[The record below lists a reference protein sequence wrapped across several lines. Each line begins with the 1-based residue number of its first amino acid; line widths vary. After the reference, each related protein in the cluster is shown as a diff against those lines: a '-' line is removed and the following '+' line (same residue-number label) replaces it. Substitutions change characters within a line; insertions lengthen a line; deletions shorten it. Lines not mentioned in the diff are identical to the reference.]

1 MTTTE
6 VAALEAMLAELPVV
20 DCHEHTFLPEARPDR
35 VDLGA
40 LFANTDVA
48 DDLISA
54 GMPAEARPALDWDAV
69 APYLDRVVNTGFHR
83 SLMAALRELFGYQE
97 EVLTRADWETLSA
110 RLAAANARPDWYD
123 EVLTRRGR
131 VEVTLRIQGGEA
143 DPYGVPRR
151 WFRPIAR
158 IDDWIV
164 AAGDPVER
172 ERMAAS
178 VGGSAANLD
187 AYLDALDAWFA
198 AAVAGGA
205 VGIKSMLA
213 YRRPLIHGRPSA
225 ADAARLYAAASTAG
239 VGATDADTF
248 ALQDALVHAV
258 ADRAGAA
265 RLPWQIHV
273 GIGSWQ
279 TNVVGNGN
287 PVMLNPVVEAHR
299 ETTFVLLHGG
309 YPYLGE
315 MASMA
320 KNHPNVVIEC
330 GWLAYIAP
338 AAYRRALTEWLDAV
352 PASKLLAVGA
362 DCAHVEQTLGALL
375 LTRRQLALV
384 LADKIRDADWSA
396 ELADSVARRLLGRNG
411 RELYRLEPT
420 GEGGGERD

>member
-1 MTTTE
+1 MSHAE
-6 VAALEAMLAELPVV
+6 VTAIEAMLAELPVV
-20 DCHEHTFLPEARPDR
+20 DCHEHTFLPDARPAR
-35 VDLGA
+35 MDLGA
-40 LFANTDVA
+40 LFAATDVA

-54 GMPAEARPALDWDAV
+54 GMPAEARPMLDWDAV
-69 APYLDRVVNTGFHR
+69 APYLDRVRNTGFHR
-83 SLMAALRELFGYQE
+83 SVMAALRELFGFKGDVVRSAAE
-97 EVLTRADWETLSA
+97 WAALSDQ
-110 RLAAANARPDWYD
+110 LAAANARPDWYD
-123 EVLTRRGR
+123 EVLRRRAG
-131 VEVTLRIQGGEA
+131 VEVTLRIQGPEA
-143 DPYGVPRR
+143 EPYGVSRQ

-158 IDDWIV
+158 IDDWV
-164 AAGDPVER
+164 VGAGDPAA
-172 ERMAAS
+172 RMELAAS
-178 VGGSAANLD
+178 VGGTAQTLD

-213 YRRPLIHGRPSA
+213 YRRTLIHQRPSA
-225 ADAARLYAAASTAG
+225 AEAARLYAAPDRTPAEDR
-239 VGATDADTF
+239 V
-248 ALQDALVHAV
+248 LEDALVHAV
-258 ADRAGAA
+258 ADRAGAVQ
-265 RLPWQIHV
+265 LPWQIHV

-287 PVMLNPVVEAHR
+287 PVMLNPLVEAHR
-299 ETTFVLLHGG
+299 DTTFVLLHGG

-362 DCAHVEQTLGALL
+362 DCAPVEQTLGALI

-384 LADKIRDADWSA
+384 LADKMRDADWP
-396 ELADSVARRLLGRNG
+396 ADLVDAVARRLLAGNG
-411 RELYRLEPT
+411 RELYRLGPT